1 MRDGMAEDYLPSVR
15 NADGIVGCTGN
26 VTMDPVTRA
35 GRSAWATFSVIRTD
49 KSASNIGWNDKL
61 DRIFAC

>member
-15 NADGIVGCTGN
+15 NADGVVGCTGN

-35 GRSAWATFSVIRTD
+35 DRSAWATLGQTKVPRTSD
-49 KSASNIGWNDKL
+49 GMISSTEFLLVN
-61 DRIFAC
+61 